1 MVTGGAALAVDT
13 HGGLALQRLRHCIPL
28 SVFWPVSHFGVVAA
42 LNDWMPDK
50 LTVIQTG
57 VPNRLV
63 WRLVREALM
72 QRTVVD
78 LAPPTA
84 QLA

>member
-1 MVTGGAALAVDT
+1 M
-13 HGGLALQRLRHCIPL
+13 C
-28 SVFWPVSHFGVVAA
+28 VAA
-42 LNDWMPDK
+42 LNDWMPEK

-72 QRTVVD
+72 RRTITD

-84 QLA
+84 